1 VFLLPDKQ
9 KEDFKMILDKKS
21 FQISGLTFYGLGFQT
36 LSKGRD
42 CLESLY
48 AVFYYAHHGGSVEDI
63 NETLIAKGLR
73 PMTQMELFDFFAI
86 HQLSLSNLDHPFFVT
101 TAPEDIFPDKDNEH
115 KLLLPGIW
123 KEGTALK
130 HGNVCVEKFAEGK
143 AYLSDHT
150 WYVIAIDES
159 KSKRK

>member
-1 VFLLPDKQ
+1 MLLHT
-9 KEDFKMILDKKS
+9 KS
-21 FQISGLTFYGLGFQT
+21 FQVSGLTFYGLGFQT

-48 AVFYYAHHGGSVEDI
+48 AVFYYAHHGGSIEDI

-73 PMTQMELFDFFAI
+73 PMTQIELSDFFAT

-101 TAPEDIFPDKDNEH
+101 TAPEDILPSTDNEY
-115 KLLLPGIW
+115 KLLAPGIW
-123 KEGTALK
+123 KEGDVLK
-130 HGNVCVEKFAEGK
+130 HGNVYLKKLTEGK
-143 AYLSDHT
+143 AYLSDHK

-159 KSKRK
+159 KSKGK